1 MSNLIMTI
9 IILFALISYLY
20 YRRKETTKLKAKG
33 KASLGK
39 TYLGLTLP
47 ALIFIVLMVVGAMFA
62 GFMRA
67 SY

>member
-1 MSNLIMTI
+1 MANLIMTI
-9 IILFALISYLY
+9 IILVALISYLI

-33 KASLGK
+33 KDSLGK

-47 ALIFIVLMVVGAMFA
+47 ALIFIVLMIFGAIFA
-62 GFMRA
+62 GLMRA